1 MSQDIVMQ
9 LLLTVATAGGV
20 YAGVKADLTRAI
32 MLAEQA
38 AQAAKAAHDR
48 LDKHMENR
56 THGGQ

>member
-38 AQAAKAAHDR
+38 QKAAESAHKRIDY
-48 LDKHMENR
+48 L
-56 THGGQ
+56 HGTGHVGQ